1 MIHGADVIRI
11 VRHNYEP
18 PGLRKPAE
26 TKDEALGAAF
36 GMWSAA
42 WMTAAGIVVI
52 VVLVK
57 LTMLALRLMGW

>member
-1 MIHGADVIRI
+1 MKPRMIHGADVIRI

-26 TKDEALGAAF
+26 TRREALGLFIGVRNALIIMAAIP
-36 GMWSAA
+36 A
-42 WMTAAGIVVI
+42 IVG
-52 VVLVK
+52 